1 VVLSKTFFAEL
12 KTPEENQMISR
23 TQNIFISLLL
33 VWVPLA
39 FFFRAADGFTLPK
52 ELVAIL
58 AIAYFSA
65 RVAMEG
71 RGLFLQPLI
80 QAALLFTAWMILD
93 SLVVGSLKVEVLKGS
108 IHLILILGTTLAVV
122 FACSRGVSYEKL
134 AHLVLFTGALM
145 AIYGLFQ
152 SFGVEKVDWTS
163 HFESRAFSTLGNPD
177 YLGGY
182 LVGLVPLAFILT
194 IRSNH
199 QESWLWFR
207 AVTLFLLMGLWMT
220 RVRGAFLALGAAA
233 LFLLAVFLFSWGRD
247 LFRRN
252 IRFVLAA
259 FAVLIIAAGTYLS
272 RHGGL
277 AAFSSKQITVQQ
289 RVQLYQ
295 VVWEMVKAH
304 PWFGIGLG
312 QLGTQFPLYQS
323 KPWTPADYPQHPYTF
338 SEHAHNEY
346 LQFLAEGGVPGL
358 LLFLALL
365 VVYAKSIRGFL
376 KNAAS
381 KPEEKE
387 FLIGIAGGMVALLT
401 QSISNFPL
409 QVAPTAVLFGFFL
422 AAPLALRPAPSSGFQ
437 VIISTPSKIFLALAL
452 FIPALIGLR
461 AVASSIAF
469 RDTVGESSLGHGPL
483 AAYYGGRLVSLS
495 PLNPKAWNAYGKAL
509 EVAGQAEPAYQA
521 YEKSLDLNPNY
532 VENLLPMGQIRLNQ
546 GRLEEA
552 LALFQRAETITPN
565 YIAPLWPMSVCLFQ
579 LKRYEESAKGFEQ
592 FLAYAPNDFQ
602 TFLNLG
608 VCYMQLK
615 RKGDA
620 IAVWKKAYALNPG
633 DPQVV
638 QYLKSLHVNPN
649 K

>member
-1 VVLSKTFFAEL
+1 
-12 KTPEENQMISR
+12 MIHRSR
-23 TQNIFISLLL
+23 NIFVSLLL
-33 VWVPLA
+33 VWTPLV
-39 FFFRAADGFTLPK
+39 FFFRAADGFTLAK
-52 ELVAIL
+52 EVVAVL
-58 AIAYFSA
+58 A
-65 RVAMEG
+65 VAFLGVWTLFEG
-71 RGLFLQPLI
+71 RGLFRQPLI
-80 QAALLFTAWMILD
+80 QAALLFTLWMILD
-93 SLVVGSLKVEVLKGS
+93 SLCVGLLKMEVLKGS
-108 IHLILILGTTLAVV
+108 VHLVLVSGTLLAVV

-134 AHLVLFTGALM
+134 AHLILFTGTMM

-182 LVGLVPLAFILT
+182 LVGLIPLAFILT
-194 IRSNH
+194 IRSRH

-259 FAVLIIAAGTYLS
+259 FAVLVIAGGVYLT

-277 AAFSSKQITVQQ
+277 AAFSAKQITVQQ

-295 VVWEMVKAH
+295 VVWEMVKDH

-312 QLGTQFPLYQS
+312 QLGAQFPLYQS
-323 KPWTPADYPQHPYTF
+323 KPWAVADYPQHPYTF

-358 LLFLALL
+358 LLFLLILL
-365 VVYAKSIRGFL
+365 VYAKSIQDFL
-376 KNAAS
+376 KNTAS
-381 KPEEKE
+381 KPEQKE
-387 FLIGIAGGMVALLT
+387 FLIGIAGGMVALLV
-401 QSISNFPL
+401 QSASNFPL

-422 AAPLALRPAPSSGFQ
+422 AAPLALRPSPPPPLEPAITRTQKVFL
-437 VIISTPSKIFLALAL
+437 VLALL
-452 FIPALIGLR
+452 IPAIVGLR
-461 AVASSIAF
+461 AVAASIAF
-469 RDTVGESSLGHGPL
+469 RDTVGESSLGHGQL

-495 PLNPKAWNAYGKAL
+495 PVNPKAWNAYGKAL
-509 EVAGQAEPAYQA
+509 EVAGQVEPAYQA
-521 YEKSLDLNPNY
+521 YQKSLDLNPNY
-532 VENLLPMGQIRLNQ
+532 VENLLPMGQIRMNQ
-546 GRLEEA
+546 GRLGEA
-552 LALFQRAETITPN
+552 LALFQKAETITPN
-565 YIAPLWPMSVCLFQ
+565 YSAPLWPMSVCLFQ
-579 LKRYEESAKGFEQ
+579 LKRYGESAKGFEE

-602 TFLNLG
+602 TYLDLG

-615 RKGDA
+615 RKEDA
-620 IAVWKKAYALNPG
+620 IAVWKKAYAVNPS

-638 QYLKSLHVNPN
+638 QYLKSLGVNPN
-649 K
+649 R